1 MTTDD
6 MFGRQDRPRQIQVPD
21 SGLLATNHLNL
32 FYMLSAGLLLPPSG
46 FGGKHY
52 QDTLGCFPGWIP
64 LFLGRPSLQAISQ
77 STAEAR
83 HLKPVLIEVSLTGL
97 SGRVLACREDG
108 TAEVDFPGRL
118 NGLEN
123 LLLIPAP
130 LPTSRIKSIVYPS
143 TDNRRSCEA
152 DAGDYGNVPLRD
164 FKGRCSKIPF
174 TRGGDTRWPPLG
186 GPVERA
192 APVQTPLAAGG
203 AMAMLQH
210 YGNLGDLA
218 VESCRSAFDPD
229 ESSEPLSDNIPD
241 GIGLAGIRE
250 WMTTGCPPSSRP
262 DGGSARYP
270 DAWRAYVFWGAVEKL
285 LEWRRQGR
293 VGDAEE
299 VLLRWLAE
307 AQTTRD
313 SRLQADIGT
322 LSADLASLRG
332 LASATTRELF
342 ERHPTPMARAMTL
355 FFLRGDCADL
365 LDFEHDALREPD
377 RLMAAVLFGVRDG
390 WLGLPLRLRAIPGLA
405 EAVSHRMA
413 RMAHRMA
420 GTELSLGESS
430 PRIRTLRELLMLNE
444 NSGAALDLARRR
456 KWDCI
461 HTRISLGRGEYQLV
475 VAGGSAHVDMA
486 GEPKVDSR
494 VDLAR
499 FLRYLAAS
507 RLDPKAE
514 SKVRGNLRS

>member
-1 MTTDD
+1 MTTED
-6 MFGRQDRPRQIQVPD
+6 MFGGQDRPRQIQAPD

-52 QDTLGCFPGWIP
+52 QDTLGSFPGWIP
-64 LFLGRPSLQAISQ
+64 LFLGKPSLQAISH

-118 NGLEN
+118 NGSVD
-123 LLLIPAP
+123 LLLVPAP

-143 TDNRRSCEA
+143 ADGRRACEA
-152 DAGDYGNVPLRD
+152 DAGDYGNVPVKD
-164 FKGRCSKIPF
+164 FKARSSKPLF
-174 TRGGDTRWPPLG
+174 TRGGDTPWPPLG
-186 GPVERA
+186 DPVERA
-192 APVQTPLAAGG
+192 APVQMPLAAGG

-210 YGNLGDLA
+210 FGNLGDLA

-229 ESSEPLSDNIPD
+229 ESSEPRSDNILEGTGLD
-241 GIGLAGIRE
+241 GVRE
-250 WMTTGCPPSSRP
+250 WMTTGYPPCSRP
-262 DGGSARYP
+262 DGGVAKYP
-270 DAWRAYVFWGAVEKL
+270 DACRSYVLWGAVEKL
-285 LEWRRQGR
+285 LEWRCQGR

-299 VLLRWLAE
+299 VVLRWLAE
-307 AQTTRD
+307 AQSTVD
-313 SRLQADIGT
+313 SRLQAGIGT

-332 LASATTRELF
+332 LASATTSELF

-355 FFLRGDCADL
+355 FFLRSDCADL
-365 LDFEHDALREPD
+365 LEFEHDALREPD
-377 RLMAAVLFGVRDG
+377 WLMAAVLFGVRDG
-390 WLGLPLRLRAIPGLA
+390 WLGLPHRLRAVPGLA

-413 RMAHRMA
+413 SMAHRMA

-430 PRIRTLRELLMLNE
+430 PRIRTLRELLMLDQ
-444 NSGAALDLARRR
+444 NSSAALDLARRL

-461 HTRISLGRGEYQLV
+461 RTRISLGRGKYQLV

-494 VDLAR
+494 VDPAR
-499 FLRYLAAS
+499 FLRYLAES
-507 RLDPKAE
+507 RLDPKVE
-514 SKVRGNLRS
+514 SKVRGSLRS

>member
-1 MTTDD
+1 MTMN
-6 MFGRQDRPRQIQVPD
+6 MFGDEDRPHEIKVPD
-21 SGLLATNHLNL
+21 SGFLATNHLNL

-52 QDTLGCFPGWIP
+52 HDTLSSFPGWIP

-77 STAEAR
+77 STVEAR

-97 SGRVLACREDG
+97 SGWVLAYREDG
-108 TAEVDFPGRL
+108 MAEVDFPRRL

-143 TDNRRSCEA
+143 GDDKRSCEA
-152 DAGDYGNVPLRD
+152 DAGDYGNVPIKD
-164 FKGRCSKIPF
+164 FKGTSKQTLF
-174 TRGGDTRWPPLG
+174 TRGGDSRWPPLEA
-186 GPVERA
+186 PEERA

-210 YGNLGDLA
+210 FGNLGDLA

-229 ESSEPLSDNIPD
+229 ESSEPPNNIPE
-241 GIGLAGIRE
+241 GTGLDGIRE
-250 WMTTGCPPSSRP
+250 WMTTGYPPCSRP
-262 DGGSARYP
+262 DGSFAKDP
-270 DAWRAYVFWGAVEKL
+270 EAWRAYVFWGAIEKL
-285 LEWRRQGR
+285 LEWRCQGR

-307 AQTTRD
+307 AQPTLD
-313 SRLQADIGT
+313 SRLQAGIGT
-322 LSADLASLRG
+322 LSADLSSLRG
-332 LASATTRELF
+332 LASATASELF
-342 ERHPTPMARAMTL
+342 ERHPTPMARAITL
-355 FFLRGDCADL
+355 FFLRSDCADL
-365 LDFEHDALREPD
+365 LEFEHDALREPD
-377 RLMAAVLFGVRDG
+377 WLMAAVLFGVRDG
-390 WLGLPLRLRAIPGLA
+390 WLGLPHRLRGIPGLA

-420 GTELSLGESS
+420 GTELSLGESL
-430 PRIRTLRELLMLNE
+430 PRIRTLRELLVL
-444 NSGAALDLARRR
+444 SQHSSAALDLARRL

-461 HTRISLGRGEYQLV
+461 HTRISLGRGEYELV
-475 VAGGSAHVDMA
+475 VAGGSAHLNMA

-499 FLRYLAAS
+499 FLRHLAES
-507 RLDPKAE
+507 RLDPKVE
-514 SKVRGNLRS
+514 SKVRGSLRS